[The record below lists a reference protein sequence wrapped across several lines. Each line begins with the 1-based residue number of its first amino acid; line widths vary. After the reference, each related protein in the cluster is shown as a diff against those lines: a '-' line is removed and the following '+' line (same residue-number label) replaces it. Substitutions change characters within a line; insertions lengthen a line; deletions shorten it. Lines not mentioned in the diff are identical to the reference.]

1 MKNRLSQAIF
11 SPIFCQAV
19 YKAML
24 SSWREPP
31 IHPPPS
37 TSVSPTAR
45 APPPASSSPGTPRHR
60 SIFSLSFVHHTVCT
74 HCDQGLSEFCSMPV
88 FKPWPTHVNNC
99 KHDLK
104 AL

>member
-37 TSVSPTAR
+37 TSVSPTVR

-74 HCDQGLSEFCSMPV
+74 HCDQGLYEILLFHAGIQTLALPMIPI
-88 FKPWPTHVNNC
+88 VNMN
-99 KHDLK
+99 
-104 AL
+104 